1 MKKHLGLLTVLAVI
15 ALTVFFYFR
24 FFFVFGEGVKS
35 GELNYVVYK
44 GVLFKTYEGKLIQ
57 TGIRSK
63 EAGSIQSYEFEFSV
77 EDPAL
82 ARELMLQGGRTLE
95 LHYKEYFGALPW
107 RGFTKFIVDSIVT
120 IGPPVRRGV
129 ELPPVQPVE
138 PPKPTGR
145 RCSDSGRT
153 GRQTTG
159 VTPQRYHASTLQRP
173 ERPTGI
179 ISRRAECAPASS
191 LPR

>member
-1 MKKHLGLLTVLAVI
+1 MRRANDRNYEKTFGTSDGTGRHRIDRILLFPL
-15 ALTVFFYFR
+15 LLR
-24 FFFVFGEGVKS
+24 LGEGVKS

-129 ELPPVQPVE
+129 ELPPVQ
-138 PPKPTGR
+138 
-145 RCSDSGRT
+145 
-153 GRQTTG
+153 
-159 VTPQRYHASTLQRP
+159 
-173 ERPTGI
+173 
-179 ISRRAECAPASS
+179 
-191 LPR
+191 